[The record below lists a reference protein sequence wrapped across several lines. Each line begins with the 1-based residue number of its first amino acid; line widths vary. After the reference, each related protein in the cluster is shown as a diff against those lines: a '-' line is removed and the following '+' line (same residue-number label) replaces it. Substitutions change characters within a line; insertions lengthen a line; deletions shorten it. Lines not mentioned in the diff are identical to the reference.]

1 MADDAIPRRPDR
13 SGGDV
18 LLRRQDLEDLLS
30 IAAERGANA
39 ALRELGLDGPG
50 AAADVR
56 ELRALIAAWRE
67 VRSTAMRTVVRV
79 ITQLLLMALI
89 VGLTLKMGWIRMG
102 GGQ

>member
-1 MADDAIPRRPDR
+1 MADDAIPRRADR

-39 ALRELGLDGPG
+39 ALRELGLDGPS
-50 AAADVR
+50 AATDVR
-56 ELRALIAAWRE
+56 ELRALISAWRE
-67 VRSTAMRTVVRV
+67 VRTTAMRTVVRV